1 MILNL
6 DKEEQYRKTLKTF
19 LDYPSIE
26 DMISKK
32 IEKNF
37 SEDFL
42 EEVVADI
49 PEHTSIDAFM
59 KENDIDPENETLLLL
74 LHQLLDEELLAM
86 MSAVKSERLVSFLY
100 QLCRDH
106 IPMGT
111 VEEIYRDVMDETYG
125 DIYFENEELRDYCRR
140 ITNSL
145 LND

>member
-111 VEEIYRDVMDETYG
+111 VEKIYRDVMDETYG

>member
-1 MILNL
+1 MIFDSN
-6 DKEEQYRKTLKTF
+6 KEEHYRKALKNF